1 MRPDRGSPIV
11 ATPRRAAVLALVLL
25 FGAPAVHADPR
36 PRPPLDAAGIRL
48 ALERLQVTGSAL
60 YVTAHPDDENTAML
74 AWLLGE
80 QKVRTACLSFT
91 RGDGGQNLLGTE
103 TGTGL
108 GVIRTQE
115 LISARRIDGAEQFF
129 SRALDFGF
137 SKNADETLRLWDR
150 ERILADAV
158 WVIRRYQPDVIITRF
173 PPDSTAG
180 HGHHTASAILAEDA
194 FAAAADPK
202 RFTEQLK
209 LVKPWQAK
217 RLVWNQFRPSADST
231 APRLTV
237 DVGSF
242 NPLLGR
248 SYSEIAG
255 ESRSMHKSQGFGA
268 AERRGT
274 LPNTLTHRL
283 GEPARANLFDG
294 VAMGW
299 NRFPGGAR
307 VDAALKKAHQG
318 FDPARPSE
326 ILPHLIEAHRALATL
341 PDQAIVVHRRAELL
355 DVIRACAGLWLEAVA
370 TTPSAAPGRRM
381 TIVTSALNRSPATV
395 TLEAV
400 EVVGVVTREPA
411 SRPLAFNVPVTDTFR
426 TAVPADRPFTQP
438 FWLEAEL
445 RRGSFGFEE
454 LPLIGPAENPPALT
468 ARLTVIVA
476 GERLSLEVPVVH
488 RWIDRVQG
496 ERYRDFAVVPPVTLR
511 FAEGVHL
518 FTNGKARPVR
528 VVVESGDAPVDG
540 VARLRLPPGWN
551 SQPTAIP
558 IHIGQADAETTV
570 HFMVTAAATPRAAE
584 IVAECEIGGRRFD
597 RQRTRIDYPHIPIQ
611 TLFPR
616 AAARVI
622 RTDLTLAVRRVG
634 YIPGSGDEIPAA
646 LTQMGA
652 EVVTLSEDDL
662 EGMDLG
668 GLDAIVV
675 GVRAYNTR
683 PRLRALQ
690 SRLLGYVERGGRL
703 LIQYN
708 TNESALDD
716 RLGPYPFK
724 ISRER
729 VTVEEAPVTLLLPEH
744 PLLQHP
750 NRISAQDFE
759 GWVQERGLY
768 FASPSDPRYEKIL
781 ACNDPNE
788 PAREGGL
795 LYARHGQ
802 GAFIYTGYAWFRQ
815 LPAGVPGAWRLFANL
830 LSAPVGRP

>member
-1 MRPDRGSPIV
+1 MGPARTLP
-11 ATPRRAAVLALVLL
+11 LALALLL
-25 FGAPAVHADPR
+25 FTPHAVHADPR

-74 AWLLGE
+74 AWLMGE
-80 QKVRTACLSFT
+80 PRVRTACLSFT

-103 TGTGL
+103 TGTEL

-115 LISARRIDGAEQFF
+115 LIAARRIDGAEQFF

-137 SKNADETLRLWDR
+137 SKNPDETLRFWEH
-150 ERILADAV
+150 ERVLGDAV

-180 HGHHTASAILAEDA
+180 HGHHTASAILAEVA

-202 RFTEQLK
+202 RFPEQLK
-209 LVKPWQAK
+209 QVKVWQAK
-217 RLVWNQFRPSADST
+217 RLVWNRFRPGADAGAET
-231 APRLTV
+231 LRV
-237 DVGSF
+237 DVGSY

-268 AERRGT
+268 PERRGSIA
-274 LPNTLTHRL
+274 NTLVHRL
-283 GEPARANLFDG
+283 GEPARTGLFDG
-294 VAMGW
+294 VSMSWARYP
-299 NRFPGGAR
+299 NGAR
-307 VDAALKKAHQG
+307 IDAALKRAHQS

-326 ILPHLIEAHRALATL
+326 ILPQLIEAHKAMAAL
-341 PDQAIVVHRRAELL
+341 PEQAIVTHRRRELL
-355 DVIRACAGLWLEAVA
+355 EVIRACAGLWLEAVA
-370 TTPSAAPGRRM
+370 TAPSAAPGGRM
-381 TIVTSALNRSPATV
+381 TIVTSALNRSPASV
-395 TLEAV
+395 TLEGV
-400 EVVGVVTREPA
+400 ELVGIATREAA
-411 SRPLAFNVPVTDTFR
+411 SRPLAFNVSLIDTFR
-426 TAVPADRPFTQP
+426 TALPADRPFTQP
-438 FWLEAEL
+438 FWLNSEL
-445 RRGSFGFEE
+445 RRGSFGFED
-454 LPLIGPAENPPALT
+454 LAQIGPAENPAAIT
-468 ARLTVIVA
+468 ARLTLKVA
-476 GERLSLEVPVVH
+476 GERLVFETPVVH
-488 RWIDRVQG
+488 RWTDRVQG
-496 ERYRDFAVVPPVTLR
+496 ERYRDFGVVPPVTLR
-511 FAEGVHL
+511 FDQGVYL
-518 FTNGKARPVR
+518 FADARPHPVR
-528 VVVESGDAPVDG
+528 VVVESGDAAVEG
-540 VARLRLPPGWN
+540 VARLKLPAGWT
-551 SQPTAIP
+551 SQPPSIP
-558 IHIGQADAETTV
+558 IRIARADAETTV
-570 HFMVTAAATPRAAE
+570 RFMVTPGATPHAAE
-584 IVAECEIGGRRFD
+584 IRAECELGGRAYD
-597 RQRTRIDYPHIPIQ
+597 RQRVRIDYPHIPIQ
-611 TLFPR
+611 TLFPAATAR
-616 AAARVI
+616 AI
-622 RTDLTLAVRRVG
+622 RTELTLAARRVG
-634 YIPGSGDEIPAA
+634 YVPGSGDEIPAA
-646 LTQMGA
+646 LAQMGA
-652 EVVTLSEDDL
+652 EVVTLSEDDV
-662 EGMDLG
+662 EGMDLS

-703 LIQYN
+703 VIQYN
-708 TNESALDD
+708 TNENALDD

-744 PLLQHP
+744 PLLRQP
-750 NRISAQDFE
+750 NKITAQDFE

-768 FASPSDPRYEKIL
+768 FASPFDSRYEKIL

-795 LYARHGQ
+795 IYARHGQ